1 MKEKSNKKYIFN
13 QDIAIDVGFEESF
26 MFSNL
31 YFWVNKNI
39 GKEDHFHERKYWMYS
54 TVREFTYRY
63 PFWSEAQIKRILK
76 NLKNKD
82 YIETGEF
89 NKWNPDRTKWYT
101 ISQKGL
107 IMMQNSKALV
117 ENENSREVK
126 NDSAITI

>member
-1 MKEKSNKKYIFN
+1 MKRKNIKKYTFN
-13 QDIAIDVGFEESF
+13 EDIAIDVGIEEAM

-31 YFWVNKNI
+31 YFWIEKNE
-39 GKEDHFHERKYWMYS
+39 GKEDHLHEGKYWMYC
-54 TVREFTYRY
+54 TVREFADKY

-101 ISQKGL
+101 ITEKGL
-107 IMMQNSKALV
+107 LVMRNDSRLV
-117 ENENSREVK
+117 ENNNS
-126 NDSAITI
+126 